1 MKKIILLLTLLLT
14 MLVSNFTF
22 AQTSEYKVYIDK
34 VEQPFTGLM
43 EEDIYLPL
51 KEIYQALDGKFTK
64 NTAYDIDVYV
74 FENKVIEIYNDDYS
88 IYEDDWYVG
97 DAKVIN
103 DRYYG
108 HIDIASIDGVNAIV
122 DHEAGQ
128 VRFFT
133 RAYIEKIISDET
145 AQLKEQAPEF
155 VEGINR
161 VLGTSVEMDL
171 SGSLTMDTE
180 SLDPETPTSMPFK
193 HMTFSGRGHGYV
205 DIENTEF
212 DIELSGMMDTG
223 GMTTRLKGIQMKLV
237 GNTMYLKYPL
247 IKGWIVETFDETQMA
262 EIENDPLYQKDKIA
276 ISILRDYLSIE
287 KKEDG
292 KVSYIIALN
301 TEDVNNLMTNE
312 NYGDFLLAFEREFKE
327 DMTQFEIEEIRIE
340 YVFNN
345 NDMEMIAINFAA
357 KLGDEK
363 EIVHMSM
370 DIEADYKNRGIVK
383 EIDVPDPSEYFQE

>member
-1 MKKIILLLTLLLT
+1 MKKITLLLTLLLT
-14 MLVSNFTF
+14 MLVSSVTF

-34 VEQPFTGLM
+34 VEQPFTALM
-43 EEDIYLPL
+43 DEDVYLPL
-51 KEIYQALDGKFTK
+51 KEIYQALGGEFTK
-64 NTAYDIDVYV
+64 NTAYDMDVYV

-88 IYEDDWYVG
+88 IYEDDLYIG

-108 HIDIASIDGVNAIV
+108 HIDIASIDGINAFV
-122 DHEAGQ
+122 DYETGQ
-128 VRFFT
+128 VDFFT
-133 RAYIEKIISDET
+133 SAFIETVISDET

-155 VEGINR
+155 VDGMNR

-171 SGSLTMDTE
+171 SGSLTMDTQ
-180 SLDPETPTSMPFK
+180 SLDPETPMSMPFK
-193 HMTFSGRGHGYV
+193 HMAFSGRGNGYV

-276 ISILRDYLSIE
+276 VSILRDYLTIE

-301 TEDVNNLMTNE
+301 TEDVNSLMTNE
-312 NYGDFLLAFEREFKE
+312 NYGDFLLALEREFKE
-327 DMTQFEIEEIRIE
+327 DMTAFEIEEIRIE

-345 NDMEMIAINFAA
+345 NDIEMMRMNFAA
-357 KLGDEK
+357 KFGDEK
-363 EIVHMSM
+363 EIVHMNM
-370 DIEADYKNRGIVK
+370 DIQANYKNRGIIR
-383 EIDVPDPSEYFQE
+383 EIDVPDPSEYL